1 MKRIVTL
8 ILAAGLILGAT
19 SAAQAVDFKVSG
31 LWQHRV
37 SFADR
42 NFEKH
47 NGDDKLRAAS
57 RLRTQI
63 DVIASE
69 SLKGV
74 MFFEIGHQNWGKSA
88 QGAALGTDGKE
99 VKVRYSYVDWVVPQT
114 DVKVRMGLQKYTLP
128 NFTGIGSPIL
138 DADGAGITISNQF
151 TENVGTNLFWL
162 RAANG
167 TRFLRPGLTGPHE
180 DGSPTAPV
188 ASHSSKPGAP
198 PHTART
204 QDGSGFLAPG
214 PSRVFLLYFS
224 PAPRMI
230 SLTGREAVPTLLL
243 FPCLAWM
250 TIKPSSRKA
259 MALSKLQKGLVGL
272 GIAVVAVIAV
282 GYGGMRYLENAVVDA
297 IRTWAAQTPQDAHV
311 ELGDI
316 SYTLMDNHLVLKNV
330 RMTYVTPA
338 KQTVAATVE
347 TLDIR
352 NPGTTLLSLMRDPKS
367 EIKEAELPVAD
378 EIALHNLSFGPEPNI
393 TVRLRTFKG
402 VAIETAAVKTLMS
415 TAGDDDPKVALAII
429 YGLSYKEDSASGVKI
444 TSKALPF
451 SLSTD
456 SAVQKSYAKGHLESS
471 VTNGIVFTLRGQD
484 VLTLGEIRLE
494 NMNLPPR
501 DIMEKIYFIAPTDI
515 NDDEAFGIFQNFFA
529 GPKPLIGVFS
539 LKDLKTSS
547 ALLDISLDKLNITNP
562 STSPYALE
570 VSLEH
575 LKIPVA
581 LVPELQLLSVM
592 GVPEIDASASY
603 AMSLPNKDNQ
613 FNSTASLSV
622 AKLGTADFAV
632 KGEFPY
638 EEFLEIVNKTKSV
651 DDPAT
656 EDAIENFVEKNI
668 KFSHIEAGYAD
679 EGLLPRLGILGQKF
693 MGLTPE
699 QCVDMAKKYVKE
711 SLGAA
716 EGTENTAKLM
726 EYIDKPGAIRLI
738 FNTEKPIPVEAF
750 DTLSDTDPSIKLD
763 VNTGPKTALELMAD
777 LEKK

>member
-1 MKRIVTL
+1 
-8 ILAAGLILGAT
+8 
-19 SAAQAVDFKVSG
+19 
-31 LWQHRV
+31 
-37 SFADR
+37 
-42 NFEKH
+42 
-47 NGDDKLRAAS
+47 
-57 RLRTQI
+57 
-63 DVIASE
+63 
-69 SLKGV
+69 
-74 MFFEIGHQNWGKSA
+74 
-88 QGAALGTDGKE
+88 
-99 VKVRYSYVDWVVPQT
+99 
-114 DVKVRMGLQKYTLP
+114 
-128 NFTGIGSPIL
+128 
-138 DADGAGITISNQF
+138 
-151 TENVGTNLFWL
+151 
-162 RAANG
+162 
-167 TRFLRPGLTGPHE
+167 
-180 DGSPTAPV
+180 
-188 ASHSSKPGAP
+188 
-198 PHTART
+198 
-204 QDGSGFLAPG
+204 
-214 PSRVFLLYFS
+214 
-224 PAPRMI
+224 
-230 SLTGREAVPTLLL
+230 
-243 FPCLAWM
+243 
-250 TIKPSSRKA
+250 

-456 SAVQKSYAKGHLESS
+456 SAVQKSYAKGHLDSS

-547 ALLDISLDKLNITNP
+547 ALLDVSLDKLNITNP

-575 LKIPVA
+575 LKMPVA

-638 EEFLEIVNKTKSV
+638 EEFLEIVKKTKSV

-679 EGLLPRLGILGQKF
+679 EGLLPRLGILADHNVDAFFAELDKMVDLVFEQLLERLEIQSCKKCKNYPFLMGQGIWIDSERLGPDDEVREVLKHGTLTVGF
-693 MGLTPE
+693 IGLAE
-699 QCVDMAKKYVKE
+699 CLKALIGKHHGESEEAQELGLKIVGFIREKADKK
-711 SLGAA
+711 AA
-716 EGTENTAKLM
+716 ETKLNFSVIATPA
-726 EYIDKPGAIRLI
+726 EGLSGKFVRLDRKRFGSIEGITDKDYYTNSFHIPVYYSISAYNKIRLEAPYHAMTNGGHI
-738 FNTEKPIPVEAF
+738 TYVEVDGDPVNNLEAF
-750 DTLSDTDPSIKLD
+750 EDLIRAMKDMGVGYGSINHPVDRDPLCGYTGIIGDVCPRCGRHDGEGVDIEVLRKIKGYIRD
-763 VNTGPKTALELMAD
+763 VRSEEERLEAEDKMPNMVI
-777 LEKK
+777 

>member
-1 MKRIVTL
+1 
-8 ILAAGLILGAT
+8 
-19 SAAQAVDFKVSG
+19 
-31 LWQHRV
+31 
-37 SFADR
+37 
-42 NFEKH
+42 
-47 NGDDKLRAAS
+47 
-57 RLRTQI
+57 
-63 DVIASE
+63 
-69 SLKGV
+69 
-74 MFFEIGHQNWGKSA
+74 
-88 QGAALGTDGKE
+88 
-99 VKVRYSYVDWVVPQT
+99 
-114 DVKVRMGLQKYTLP
+114 
-128 NFTGIGSPIL
+128 
-138 DADGAGITISNQF
+138 
-151 TENVGTNLFWL
+151 
-162 RAANG
+162 
-167 TRFLRPGLTGPHE
+167 
-180 DGSPTAPV
+180 
-188 ASHSSKPGAP
+188 
-198 PHTART
+198 
-204 QDGSGFLAPG
+204 
-214 PSRVFLLYFS
+214 
-224 PAPRMI
+224 
-230 SLTGREAVPTLLL
+230 
-243 FPCLAWM
+243 
-250 TIKPSSRKA
+250 

-367 EIKEAELPVAD
+367 EIKETELPVAD

-456 SAVQKSYAKGHLESS
+456 SAVQKSYAKGHLDSS

-515 NDDEAFGIFQNFFA
+515 NDDEAFGIFQNLFA
-529 GPKPLIGVFS
+529 GPKPLIGLLS
-539 LKDLKTSS
+539 LKALKTNS

-575 LKIPVA
+575 LKMPVA

-603 AMSLPNKDNQ
+603 AISLPNKDNQ

-632 KGEFPY
+632 KGEVPY
-638 EEFLEIVNKTKSV
+638 KAFFEIINNNSV
-651 DDPAT
+651 TDSD
-656 EDAIENFVEKNI
+656 IENFVEKNI

>member
-1 MKRIVTL
+1 
-8 ILAAGLILGAT
+8 
-19 SAAQAVDFKVSG
+19 
-31 LWQHRV
+31 
-37 SFADR
+37 
-42 NFEKH
+42 
-47 NGDDKLRAAS
+47 
-57 RLRTQI
+57 
-63 DVIASE
+63 
-69 SLKGV
+69 
-74 MFFEIGHQNWGKSA
+74 
-88 QGAALGTDGKE
+88 
-99 VKVRYSYVDWVVPQT
+99 
-114 DVKVRMGLQKYTLP
+114 
-128 NFTGIGSPIL
+128 
-138 DADGAGITISNQF
+138 
-151 TENVGTNLFWL
+151 
-162 RAANG
+162 
-167 TRFLRPGLTGPHE
+167 
-180 DGSPTAPV
+180 
-188 ASHSSKPGAP
+188 
-198 PHTART
+198 
-204 QDGSGFLAPG
+204 
-214 PSRVFLLYFS
+214 
-224 PAPRMI
+224 
-230 SLTGREAVPTLLL
+230 
-243 FPCLAWM
+243 
-250 TIKPSSRKA
+250 

-415 TAGDDDPKVALAII
+415 TASDDDPKVALAII

-456 SAVQKSYAKGHLESS
+456 SAVQKSYAKGHLASS

-515 NDDEAFGIFQNFFA
+515 NDDEAFGIFQNLFA
-529 GPKPLIGVFS
+529 GPKPLIGLLS

-547 ALLDISLDKLNITNP
+547 ILLDISLDKLNITNP

-575 LKIPVA
+575 LKMPVA
-581 LVPELQLLSVM
+581 LVPDSSCSRSW
-592 GVPEIDASASY
+592 ACR
-603 AMSLPNKDNQ
+603 K
-613 FNSTASLSV
+613 
-622 AKLGTADFAV
+622 
-632 KGEFPY
+632 
-638 EEFLEIVNKTKSV
+638 
-651 DDPAT
+651 
-656 EDAIENFVEKNI
+656 
-668 KFSHIEAGYAD
+668 
-679 EGLLPRLGILGQKF
+679 
-693 MGLTPE
+693 
-699 QCVDMAKKYVKE
+699 
-711 SLGAA
+711 
-716 EGTENTAKLM
+716 
-726 EYIDKPGAIRLI
+726 
-738 FNTEKPIPVEAF
+738 
-750 DTLSDTDPSIKLD
+750 
-763 VNTGPKTALELMAD
+763 
-777 LEKK
+777 

>member
-1 MKRIVTL
+1 
-8 ILAAGLILGAT
+8 
-19 SAAQAVDFKVSG
+19 
-31 LWQHRV
+31 
-37 SFADR
+37 
-42 NFEKH
+42 
-47 NGDDKLRAAS
+47 
-57 RLRTQI
+57 
-63 DVIASE
+63 
-69 SLKGV
+69 
-74 MFFEIGHQNWGKSA
+74 
-88 QGAALGTDGKE
+88 
-99 VKVRYSYVDWVVPQT
+99 
-114 DVKVRMGLQKYTLP
+114 
-128 NFTGIGSPIL
+128 
-138 DADGAGITISNQF
+138 
-151 TENVGTNLFWL
+151 
-162 RAANG
+162 
-167 TRFLRPGLTGPHE
+167 
-180 DGSPTAPV
+180 
-188 ASHSSKPGAP
+188 
-198 PHTART
+198 
-204 QDGSGFLAPG
+204 
-214 PSRVFLLYFS
+214 
-224 PAPRMI
+224 
-230 SLTGREAVPTLLL
+230 
-243 FPCLAWM
+243 
-250 TIKPSSRKA
+250 

-515 NDDEAFGIFQNFFA
+515 NDDEAFGIFQNLFA
-529 GPKPLIGVFS
+529 GPKPLIGLLS

-547 ALLDISLDKLNITNP
+547 ILLDISLDKLNITNP

-575 LKIPVA
+575 LKMPVA

-603 AMSLPNKDNQ
+603 AISLPNKDNQ

-632 KGEFPY
+632 KGEVPY
-638 EEFLEIVNKTKSV
+638 KAFFEIINNNSV
-651 DDPAT
+651 TDSD
-656 EDAIENFVEKNI
+656 IENFVEKNI

>member
-1 MKRIVTL
+1 
-8 ILAAGLILGAT
+8 
-19 SAAQAVDFKVSG
+19 
-31 LWQHRV
+31 
-37 SFADR
+37 
-42 NFEKH
+42 
-47 NGDDKLRAAS
+47 
-57 RLRTQI
+57 
-63 DVIASE
+63 
-69 SLKGV
+69 
-74 MFFEIGHQNWGKSA
+74 
-88 QGAALGTDGKE
+88 
-99 VKVRYSYVDWVVPQT
+99 
-114 DVKVRMGLQKYTLP
+114 
-128 NFTGIGSPIL
+128 
-138 DADGAGITISNQF
+138 
-151 TENVGTNLFWL
+151 
-162 RAANG
+162 
-167 TRFLRPGLTGPHE
+167 
-180 DGSPTAPV
+180 
-188 ASHSSKPGAP
+188 
-198 PHTART
+198 
-204 QDGSGFLAPG
+204 
-214 PSRVFLLYFS
+214 
-224 PAPRMI
+224 
-230 SLTGREAVPTLLL
+230 
-243 FPCLAWM
+243 
-250 TIKPSSRKA
+250 

-501 DIMEKIYFIAPTDI
+501 DIMVKIYFIAPTDI
-515 NDDEAFGIFQNFFA
+515 NDDEAFGIFQNLFA
-529 GPKPLIGVFS
+529 GPKPLIGLLS

-547 ALLDISLDKLNITNP
+547 ILLDISLDKLNITNP

-575 LKIPVA
+575 LKMPVA

-603 AMSLPNKDNQ
+603 AISLPNKDNQ

-632 KGEFPY
+632 KGEVPY
-638 EEFLEIVNKTKSV
+638 KAFFEIINNNSV
-651 DDPAT
+651 TDSD
-656 EDAIENFVEKNI
+656 IENFVEKNI

>member
-1 MKRIVTL
+1 
-8 ILAAGLILGAT
+8 
-19 SAAQAVDFKVSG
+19 
-31 LWQHRV
+31 
-37 SFADR
+37 
-42 NFEKH
+42 
-47 NGDDKLRAAS
+47 
-57 RLRTQI
+57 
-63 DVIASE
+63 
-69 SLKGV
+69 
-74 MFFEIGHQNWGKSA
+74 
-88 QGAALGTDGKE
+88 
-99 VKVRYSYVDWVVPQT
+99 
-114 DVKVRMGLQKYTLP
+114 
-128 NFTGIGSPIL
+128 
-138 DADGAGITISNQF
+138 
-151 TENVGTNLFWL
+151 
-162 RAANG
+162 
-167 TRFLRPGLTGPHE
+167 
-180 DGSPTAPV
+180 
-188 ASHSSKPGAP
+188 
-198 PHTART
+198 
-204 QDGSGFLAPG
+204 
-214 PSRVFLLYFS
+214 
-224 PAPRMI
+224 
-230 SLTGREAVPTLLL
+230 
-243 FPCLAWM
+243 
-250 TIKPSSRKA
+250 

-456 SAVQKSYAKGHLESS
+456 SAVQKSYAKGHLDSS

-515 NDDEAFGIFQNFFA
+515 NDDEAFGIFQNLFA
-529 GPKPLIGVFS
+529 GPKPLIGLLS
-539 LKDLKTSS
+539 LKDLKTNS

-575 LKIPVA
+575 LKMPVA

-632 KGEFPY
+632 KGEGPY
-638 EEFLEIVNKTKSV
+638 KAFFEIINNNSV
-651 DDPAT
+651 TDSD
-656 EDAIENFVEKNI
+656 IENFVEKNI

>member
-1 MKRIVTL
+1 
-8 ILAAGLILGAT
+8 
-19 SAAQAVDFKVSG
+19 
-31 LWQHRV
+31 
-37 SFADR
+37 
-42 NFEKH
+42 
-47 NGDDKLRAAS
+47 
-57 RLRTQI
+57 
-63 DVIASE
+63 
-69 SLKGV
+69 
-74 MFFEIGHQNWGKSA
+74 
-88 QGAALGTDGKE
+88 
-99 VKVRYSYVDWVVPQT
+99 
-114 DVKVRMGLQKYTLP
+114 
-128 NFTGIGSPIL
+128 
-138 DADGAGITISNQF
+138 
-151 TENVGTNLFWL
+151 
-162 RAANG
+162 
-167 TRFLRPGLTGPHE
+167 
-180 DGSPTAPV
+180 
-188 ASHSSKPGAP
+188 
-198 PHTART
+198 
-204 QDGSGFLAPG
+204 
-214 PSRVFLLYFS
+214 
-224 PAPRMI
+224 
-230 SLTGREAVPTLLL
+230 
-243 FPCLAWM
+243 
-250 TIKPSSRKA
+250 

-282 GYGGMRYLENAVVDA
+282 GYGGVRYLENALVDA

-515 NDDEAFGIFQNFFA
+515 NDDEAFGIFQNLFA
-529 GPKPLIGVFS
+529 GPKPLIGLLS

-547 ALLDISLDKLNITNP
+547 ILLDISLDKLNITNP

-575 LKIPVA
+575 LKMPVA

-603 AMSLPNKDNQ
+603 AISLPNKDNQ

-632 KGEFPY
+632 KGEVPY
-638 EEFLEIVNKTKSV
+638 KAFFEIINNNSV
-651 DDPAT
+651 TDSD
-656 EDAIENFVEKNI
+656 IENFVEKNI

>member
-1 MKRIVTL
+1 
-8 ILAAGLILGAT
+8 
-19 SAAQAVDFKVSG
+19 
-31 LWQHRV
+31 
-37 SFADR
+37 
-42 NFEKH
+42 
-47 NGDDKLRAAS
+47 
-57 RLRTQI
+57 
-63 DVIASE
+63 
-69 SLKGV
+69 
-74 MFFEIGHQNWGKSA
+74 
-88 QGAALGTDGKE
+88 
-99 VKVRYSYVDWVVPQT
+99 
-114 DVKVRMGLQKYTLP
+114 
-128 NFTGIGSPIL
+128 
-138 DADGAGITISNQF
+138 
-151 TENVGTNLFWL
+151 
-162 RAANG
+162 
-167 TRFLRPGLTGPHE
+167 
-180 DGSPTAPV
+180 
-188 ASHSSKPGAP
+188 
-198 PHTART
+198 
-204 QDGSGFLAPG
+204 
-214 PSRVFLLYFS
+214 
-224 PAPRMI
+224 
-230 SLTGREAVPTLLL
+230 
-243 FPCLAWM
+243 
-250 TIKPSSRKA
+250 

-456 SAVQKSYAKGHLESS
+456 SAVQKSYAKGHLDSS

-515 NDDEAFGIFQNFFA
+515 NDDEAFGIFQNLFA
-529 GPKPLIGVFS
+529 GPKPLIGLLS
-539 LKDLKTSS
+539 LKDLKTNS

-575 LKIPVA
+575 LKMPVA

-603 AMSLPNKDNQ
+603 AISLPNKDNQ

-632 KGEFPY
+632 KGEVPY
-638 EEFLEIVNKTKSV
+638 KAFFEIINNNSV
-651 DDPAT
+651 TDSD
-656 EDAIENFVEKNI
+656 IENFVEKNI

-763 VNTGPKTALELMAD
+763 VNTGPKTAQELMAD

>member
-1 MKRIVTL
+1 
-8 ILAAGLILGAT
+8 
-19 SAAQAVDFKVSG
+19 
-31 LWQHRV
+31 
-37 SFADR
+37 
-42 NFEKH
+42 
-47 NGDDKLRAAS
+47 
-57 RLRTQI
+57 
-63 DVIASE
+63 
-69 SLKGV
+69 
-74 MFFEIGHQNWGKSA
+74 
-88 QGAALGTDGKE
+88 
-99 VKVRYSYVDWVVPQT
+99 
-114 DVKVRMGLQKYTLP
+114 
-128 NFTGIGSPIL
+128 
-138 DADGAGITISNQF
+138 
-151 TENVGTNLFWL
+151 
-162 RAANG
+162 
-167 TRFLRPGLTGPHE
+167 
-180 DGSPTAPV
+180 
-188 ASHSSKPGAP
+188 
-198 PHTART
+198 
-204 QDGSGFLAPG
+204 
-214 PSRVFLLYFS
+214 
-224 PAPRMI
+224 
-230 SLTGREAVPTLLL
+230 
-243 FPCLAWM
+243 
-250 TIKPSSRKA
+250 
-259 MALSKLQKGLVGL
+259 
-272 GIAVVAVIAV
+272 
-282 GYGGMRYLENAVVDA
+282 
-297 IRTWAAQTPQDAHV
+297 
-311 ELGDI
+311 
-316 SYTLMDNHLVLKNV
+316 MDNHLVLKNV

-415 TAGDDDPKVALAII
+415 TASDDDPKVALAII

-456 SAVQKSYAKGHLESS
+456 SAVQKSYAKGHLDSS

-484 VLTLGEIRLE
+484 VLTLSEIRLE

-515 NDDEAFGIFQNFFA
+515 NDDEAFGIFQNLFA
-529 GPKPLIGVFS
+529 GPKPLIGLLS
-539 LKDLKTSS
+539 LKDLKTNS

-575 LKIPVA
+575 LKMPVA

-603 AMSLPNKDNQ
+603 AISLPNKDNQ

-632 KGEFPY
+632 KGEVPY
-638 EEFLEIVNKTKSV
+638 KDFFEIINNNSV
-651 DDPAT
+651 TDSD
-656 EDAIENFVEKNI
+656 IENFVEKNI

>member
-1 MKRIVTL
+1 
-8 ILAAGLILGAT
+8 
-19 SAAQAVDFKVSG
+19 
-31 LWQHRV
+31 
-37 SFADR
+37 
-42 NFEKH
+42 
-47 NGDDKLRAAS
+47 
-57 RLRTQI
+57 
-63 DVIASE
+63 
-69 SLKGV
+69 
-74 MFFEIGHQNWGKSA
+74 
-88 QGAALGTDGKE
+88 
-99 VKVRYSYVDWVVPQT
+99 
-114 DVKVRMGLQKYTLP
+114 
-128 NFTGIGSPIL
+128 
-138 DADGAGITISNQF
+138 
-151 TENVGTNLFWL
+151 
-162 RAANG
+162 
-167 TRFLRPGLTGPHE
+167 
-180 DGSPTAPV
+180 
-188 ASHSSKPGAP
+188 
-198 PHTART
+198 
-204 QDGSGFLAPG
+204 
-214 PSRVFLLYFS
+214 
-224 PAPRMI
+224 
-230 SLTGREAVPTLLL
+230 
-243 FPCLAWM
+243 
-250 TIKPSSRKA
+250 
-259 MALSKLQKGLVGL
+259 
-272 GIAVVAVIAV
+272 
-282 GYGGMRYLENAVVDA
+282 
-297 IRTWAAQTPQDAHV
+297 
-311 ELGDI
+311 
-316 SYTLMDNHLVLKNV
+316 
-330 RMTYVTPA
+330 
-338 KQTVAATVE
+338 
-347 TLDIR
+347 
-352 NPGTTLLSLMRDPKS
+352 MRDPKS

-456 SAVQKSYAKGHLESS
+456 SAVQKSYAKGHLDSS

-515 NDDEAFGIFQNFFA
+515 NDDEAFGIFQNLFA
-529 GPKPLIGVFS
+529 GPKPLIGLLS

-547 ALLDISLDKLNITNP
+547 ILLDISLDKLNITNP

-575 LKIPVA
+575 LKMPVA

-603 AMSLPNKDNQ
+603 AISLPNKDNQ

-632 KGEFPY
+632 KGEVPY
-638 EEFLEIVNKTKSV
+638 KAFFEIINNNSV
-651 DDPAT
+651 TDSD
-656 EDAIENFVEKNI
+656 IENFVEKNI

>member
-1 MKRIVTL
+1 
-8 ILAAGLILGAT
+8 
-19 SAAQAVDFKVSG
+19 
-31 LWQHRV
+31 
-37 SFADR
+37 
-42 NFEKH
+42 
-47 NGDDKLRAAS
+47 
-57 RLRTQI
+57 
-63 DVIASE
+63 
-69 SLKGV
+69 
-74 MFFEIGHQNWGKSA
+74 
-88 QGAALGTDGKE
+88 
-99 VKVRYSYVDWVVPQT
+99 
-114 DVKVRMGLQKYTLP
+114 
-128 NFTGIGSPIL
+128 
-138 DADGAGITISNQF
+138 
-151 TENVGTNLFWL
+151 
-162 RAANG
+162 
-167 TRFLRPGLTGPHE
+167 
-180 DGSPTAPV
+180 
-188 ASHSSKPGAP
+188 
-198 PHTART
+198 
-204 QDGSGFLAPG
+204 
-214 PSRVFLLYFS
+214 
-224 PAPRMI
+224 
-230 SLTGREAVPTLLL
+230 
-243 FPCLAWM
+243 
-250 TIKPSSRKA
+250 

-282 GYGGMRYLENAVVDA
+282 GYGGVRYLENAVVDA

-515 NDDEAFGIFQNFFA
+515 NDDEAFGIFQNLFA
-529 GPKPLIGVFS
+529 GPKPLIGLLS

-547 ALLDISLDKLNITNP
+547 ILLDISLDKLNITNP

-575 LKIPVA
+575 LKMPVA

-603 AMSLPNKDNQ
+603 AISLPNKDNQ

-632 KGEFPY
+632 KGEVPY
-638 EEFLEIVNKTKSV
+638 KAFFEIINNNSV
-651 DDPAT
+651 TDSD
-656 EDAIENFVEKNI
+656 IENFVEKNI

>member
-1 MKRIVTL
+1 
-8 ILAAGLILGAT
+8 
-19 SAAQAVDFKVSG
+19 
-31 LWQHRV
+31 
-37 SFADR
+37 
-42 NFEKH
+42 
-47 NGDDKLRAAS
+47 
-57 RLRTQI
+57 
-63 DVIASE
+63 
-69 SLKGV
+69 
-74 MFFEIGHQNWGKSA
+74 
-88 QGAALGTDGKE
+88 
-99 VKVRYSYVDWVVPQT
+99 
-114 DVKVRMGLQKYTLP
+114 
-128 NFTGIGSPIL
+128 
-138 DADGAGITISNQF
+138 
-151 TENVGTNLFWL
+151 
-162 RAANG
+162 
-167 TRFLRPGLTGPHE
+167 
-180 DGSPTAPV
+180 
-188 ASHSSKPGAP
+188 
-198 PHTART
+198 
-204 QDGSGFLAPG
+204 
-214 PSRVFLLYFS
+214 
-224 PAPRMI
+224 
-230 SLTGREAVPTLLL
+230 
-243 FPCLAWM
+243 
-250 TIKPSSRKA
+250 

-415 TAGDDDPKVALAII
+415 TAGDDDPKVALASI

-456 SAVQKSYAKGHLESS
+456 SAVQKSYAKGHLDSS

-515 NDDEAFGIFQNFFA
+515 NDDEAFGIFQNLFA
-529 GPKPLIGVFS
+529 GPKPLIGLLS
-539 LKDLKTSS
+539 LKDLKTNS

-575 LKIPVA
+575 LKMPVA

-632 KGEFPY
+632 KGEVPY
-638 EEFLEIVNKTKSV
+638 KAFFEIINNNSV
-651 DDPAT
+651 TDSD
-656 EDAIENFVEKNI
+656 IENFVEKNI

>member
-1 MKRIVTL
+1 
-8 ILAAGLILGAT
+8 
-19 SAAQAVDFKVSG
+19 
-31 LWQHRV
+31 
-37 SFADR
+37 
-42 NFEKH
+42 
-47 NGDDKLRAAS
+47 
-57 RLRTQI
+57 
-63 DVIASE
+63 
-69 SLKGV
+69 
-74 MFFEIGHQNWGKSA
+74 
-88 QGAALGTDGKE
+88 
-99 VKVRYSYVDWVVPQT
+99 
-114 DVKVRMGLQKYTLP
+114 
-128 NFTGIGSPIL
+128 
-138 DADGAGITISNQF
+138 
-151 TENVGTNLFWL
+151 
-162 RAANG
+162 
-167 TRFLRPGLTGPHE
+167 
-180 DGSPTAPV
+180 
-188 ASHSSKPGAP
+188 
-198 PHTART
+198 
-204 QDGSGFLAPG
+204 
-214 PSRVFLLYFS
+214 
-224 PAPRMI
+224 
-230 SLTGREAVPTLLL
+230 
-243 FPCLAWM
+243 
-250 TIKPSSRKA
+250 

-352 NPGTTLLSLMRDPKS
+352 NPETTLLSLMRDPKS

-456 SAVQKSYAKGHLESS
+456 SAVQKSYAKGHLDSS

-515 NDDEAFGIFQNFFA
+515 NDDEAFGIFQNLFA
-529 GPKPLIGVFS
+529 GPKPLIGLLS

-547 ALLDISLDKLNITNP
+547 ILLDISLDKLNITNP

-575 LKIPVA
+575 LKMPVA

-603 AMSLPNKDNQ
+603 AISLPNKDNQ

-632 KGEFPY
+632 KGEVPY
-638 EEFLEIVNKTKSV
+638 KAFFEIINNNSV
-651 DDPAT
+651 TDSD
-656 EDAIENFVEKNI
+656 IENFVEKNI

>member
-1 MKRIVTL
+1 
-8 ILAAGLILGAT
+8 
-19 SAAQAVDFKVSG
+19 
-31 LWQHRV
+31 
-37 SFADR
+37 
-42 NFEKH
+42 
-47 NGDDKLRAAS
+47 
-57 RLRTQI
+57 
-63 DVIASE
+63 
-69 SLKGV
+69 
-74 MFFEIGHQNWGKSA
+74 
-88 QGAALGTDGKE
+88 
-99 VKVRYSYVDWVVPQT
+99 
-114 DVKVRMGLQKYTLP
+114 
-128 NFTGIGSPIL
+128 
-138 DADGAGITISNQF
+138 
-151 TENVGTNLFWL
+151 
-162 RAANG
+162 
-167 TRFLRPGLTGPHE
+167 
-180 DGSPTAPV
+180 
-188 ASHSSKPGAP
+188 
-198 PHTART
+198 
-204 QDGSGFLAPG
+204 
-214 PSRVFLLYFS
+214 
-224 PAPRMI
+224 
-230 SLTGREAVPTLLL
+230 
-243 FPCLAWM
+243 
-250 TIKPSSRKA
+250 

-456 SAVQKSYAKGHLESS
+456 SAVQKSYAKGHLDSS

-515 NDDEAFGIFQNFFA
+515 NDDEAFGIFQ
-529 GPKPLIGVFS
+529 KPLIGLLS
-539 LKDLKTSS
+539 LKDLKTNS

-575 LKIPVA
+575 LKMPVA

-603 AMSLPNKDNQ
+603 AISLPNKDNQ

-632 KGEFPY
+632 KGEVPY
-638 EEFLEIVNKTKSV
+638 KAFFEIINNNSV
-651 DDPAT
+651 TDSD
-656 EDAIENFVEKNI
+656 IENFVEKNI

>member
-1 MKRIVTL
+1 
-8 ILAAGLILGAT
+8 
-19 SAAQAVDFKVSG
+19 
-31 LWQHRV
+31 
-37 SFADR
+37 
-42 NFEKH
+42 
-47 NGDDKLRAAS
+47 
-57 RLRTQI
+57 
-63 DVIASE
+63 
-69 SLKGV
+69 
-74 MFFEIGHQNWGKSA
+74 
-88 QGAALGTDGKE
+88 
-99 VKVRYSYVDWVVPQT
+99 
-114 DVKVRMGLQKYTLP
+114 
-128 NFTGIGSPIL
+128 
-138 DADGAGITISNQF
+138 
-151 TENVGTNLFWL
+151 
-162 RAANG
+162 
-167 TRFLRPGLTGPHE
+167 
-180 DGSPTAPV
+180 
-188 ASHSSKPGAP
+188 
-198 PHTART
+198 
-204 QDGSGFLAPG
+204 
-214 PSRVFLLYFS
+214 
-224 PAPRMI
+224 
-230 SLTGREAVPTLLL
+230 
-243 FPCLAWM
+243 
-250 TIKPSSRKA
+250 

-367 EIKEAELPVAD
+367 EIKETELPVAD

-456 SAVQKSYAKGHLESS
+456 SAVQKSYAKGHLDSS

-547 ALLDISLDKLNITNP
+547 ALLDVSLDKLNITNP

-575 LKIPVA
+575 LKMPVA

-603 AMSLPNKDNQ
+603 AISLPNKDNQ

-632 KGEFPY
+632 KGEVPY
-638 EEFLEIVNKTKSV
+638 KAFFEIINNNSV
-651 DDPAT
+651 TDSD
-656 EDAIENFVEKNI
+656 IENFVEKNI

-750 DTLSDTDPSIKLD
+750 DKSSKSYIRLFKRCDCLSSTS
-763 VNTGPKTALELMAD
+763 T
-777 LEKK
+777 

>member
-1 MKRIVTL
+1 
-8 ILAAGLILGAT
+8 
-19 SAAQAVDFKVSG
+19 
-31 LWQHRV
+31 
-37 SFADR
+37 
-42 NFEKH
+42 
-47 NGDDKLRAAS
+47 
-57 RLRTQI
+57 
-63 DVIASE
+63 
-69 SLKGV
+69 
-74 MFFEIGHQNWGKSA
+74 
-88 QGAALGTDGKE
+88 
-99 VKVRYSYVDWVVPQT
+99 
-114 DVKVRMGLQKYTLP
+114 
-128 NFTGIGSPIL
+128 
-138 DADGAGITISNQF
+138 
-151 TENVGTNLFWL
+151 
-162 RAANG
+162 
-167 TRFLRPGLTGPHE
+167 
-180 DGSPTAPV
+180 
-188 ASHSSKPGAP
+188 
-198 PHTART
+198 
-204 QDGSGFLAPG
+204 
-214 PSRVFLLYFS
+214 
-224 PAPRMI
+224 
-230 SLTGREAVPTLLL
+230 
-243 FPCLAWM
+243 
-250 TIKPSSRKA
+250 

-367 EIKEAELPVAD
+367 EIKETELPVAD

-456 SAVQKSYAKGHLESS
+456 SAVQKSYAKGHLDSS

-515 NDDEAFGIFQNFFA
+515 NDDEAFGIFQNLFA
-529 GPKPLIGVFS
+529 GPKPLIGLLS
-539 LKDLKTSS
+539 LKALKTSS
-547 ALLDISLDKLNITNP
+547 ALLDVSLDKLNITNP

-575 LKIPVA
+575 LKMPVA

-632 KGEFPY
+632 KGEVPY
-638 EEFLEIVNKTKSV
+638 KAFFEIINNNSV
-651 DDPAT
+651 TDSD
-656 EDAIENFVEKNI
+656 IENFVEKNI

-763 VNTGPKTALELMAD
+763 VSAGPKTALELMAD

>member
-1 MKRIVTL
+1 M
-8 ILAAGLILGAT
+8 
-19 SAAQAVDFKVSG
+19 
-31 LWQHRV
+31 
-37 SFADR
+37 
-42 NFEKH
+42 
-47 NGDDKLRAAS
+47 
-57 RLRTQI
+57 
-63 DVIASE
+63 
-69 SLKGV
+69 
-74 MFFEIGHQNWGKSA
+74 
-88 QGAALGTDGKE
+88 
-99 VKVRYSYVDWVVPQT
+99 
-114 DVKVRMGLQKYTLP
+114 
-128 NFTGIGSPIL
+128 
-138 DADGAGITISNQF
+138 
-151 TENVGTNLFWL
+151 
-162 RAANG
+162 
-167 TRFLRPGLTGPHE
+167 
-180 DGSPTAPV
+180 
-188 ASHSSKPGAP
+188 
-198 PHTART
+198 
-204 QDGSGFLAPG
+204 
-214 PSRVFLLYFS
+214 
-224 PAPRMI
+224 
-230 SLTGREAVPTLLL
+230 
-243 FPCLAWM
+243 
-250 TIKPSSRKA
+250 
-259 MALSKLQKGLVGL
+259 
-272 GIAVVAVIAV
+272 
-282 GYGGMRYLENAVVDA
+282 
-297 IRTWAAQTPQDAHV
+297 
-311 ELGDI
+311 
-316 SYTLMDNHLVLKNV
+316 
-330 RMTYVTPA
+330 
-338 KQTVAATVE
+338 
-347 TLDIR
+347 
-352 NPGTTLLSLMRDPKS
+352 
-367 EIKEAELPVAD
+367 
-378 EIALHNLSFGPEPNI
+378 
-393 TVRLRTFKG
+393 
-402 VAIETAAVKTLMS
+402 
-415 TAGDDDPKVALAII
+415 
-429 YGLSYKEDSASGVKI
+429 
-444 TSKALPF
+444 
-451 SLSTD
+451 
-456 SAVQKSYAKGHLESS
+456 
-471 VTNGIVFTLRGQD
+471 TNGIVLTLRGQD

-515 NDDEAFGIFQNFFA
+515 SDDEAFGIFQNFFA

-547 ALLDISLDKLNITNP
+547 VLLDVSLDKLNITNP

-575 LKIPVA
+575 LKMPVA

-638 EEFLEIVNKTKSV
+638 EGFLEIVNKAKSV

-656 EDAIENFVEKNI
+656 EAAIENFVEKNI

>member
-1 MKRIVTL
+1 
-8 ILAAGLILGAT
+8 
-19 SAAQAVDFKVSG
+19 
-31 LWQHRV
+31 
-37 SFADR
+37 
-42 NFEKH
+42 
-47 NGDDKLRAAS
+47 
-57 RLRTQI
+57 
-63 DVIASE
+63 
-69 SLKGV
+69 
-74 MFFEIGHQNWGKSA
+74 
-88 QGAALGTDGKE
+88 
-99 VKVRYSYVDWVVPQT
+99 
-114 DVKVRMGLQKYTLP
+114 
-128 NFTGIGSPIL
+128 
-138 DADGAGITISNQF
+138 
-151 TENVGTNLFWL
+151 
-162 RAANG
+162 
-167 TRFLRPGLTGPHE
+167 
-180 DGSPTAPV
+180 
-188 ASHSSKPGAP
+188 
-198 PHTART
+198 
-204 QDGSGFLAPG
+204 
-214 PSRVFLLYFS
+214 
-224 PAPRMI
+224 
-230 SLTGREAVPTLLL
+230 
-243 FPCLAWM
+243 
-250 TIKPSSRKA
+250 
-259 MALSKLQKGLVGL
+259 
-272 GIAVVAVIAV
+272 
-282 GYGGMRYLENAVVDA
+282 
-297 IRTWAAQTPQDAHV
+297 
-311 ELGDI
+311 
-316 SYTLMDNHLVLKNV
+316 
-330 RMTYVTPA
+330 
-338 KQTVAATVE
+338 
-347 TLDIR
+347 
-352 NPGTTLLSLMRDPKS
+352 
-367 EIKEAELPVAD
+367 
-378 EIALHNLSFGPEPNI
+378 
-393 TVRLRTFKG
+393 
-402 VAIETAAVKTLMS
+402 MS

-456 SAVQKSYAKGHLESS
+456 SAVQKSYAKGHLDSS

-547 ALLDISLDKLNITNP
+547 VLLDVSLDKLNITNP

-575 LKIPVA
+575 LKMPVA

-603 AMSLPNKDNQ
+603 AISLPNKDNQ

-632 KGEFPY
+632 KGEVPY
-638 EEFLEIVNKTKSV
+638 KAFFEIINNNSV
-651 DDPAT
+651 TDSD
-656 EDAIENFVEKNI
+656 IENFVEKNI
-668 KFSHIEAGYAD
+668 KFSQIEAGYAD

>member
-1 MKRIVTL
+1 
-8 ILAAGLILGAT
+8 
-19 SAAQAVDFKVSG
+19 
-31 LWQHRV
+31 
-37 SFADR
+37 
-42 NFEKH
+42 
-47 NGDDKLRAAS
+47 
-57 RLRTQI
+57 
-63 DVIASE
+63 
-69 SLKGV
+69 
-74 MFFEIGHQNWGKSA
+74 
-88 QGAALGTDGKE
+88 
-99 VKVRYSYVDWVVPQT
+99 
-114 DVKVRMGLQKYTLP
+114 
-128 NFTGIGSPIL
+128 
-138 DADGAGITISNQF
+138 
-151 TENVGTNLFWL
+151 
-162 RAANG
+162 
-167 TRFLRPGLTGPHE
+167 
-180 DGSPTAPV
+180 
-188 ASHSSKPGAP
+188 
-198 PHTART
+198 
-204 QDGSGFLAPG
+204 
-214 PSRVFLLYFS
+214 
-224 PAPRMI
+224 
-230 SLTGREAVPTLLL
+230 
-243 FPCLAWM
+243 
-250 TIKPSSRKA
+250 

-352 NPGTTLLSLMRDPKS
+352 NPGTPQLSLMRDPKS

-456 SAVQKSYAKGHLESS
+456 SAVQKSYAKGHLDSS

-515 NDDEAFGIFQNFFA
+515 NDDEAFGIFQNLFA
-529 GPKPLIGVFS
+529 GPKPLIGLLS
-539 LKDLKTSS
+539 LKDLKTNS

-575 LKIPVA
+575 LKMPVA

-603 AMSLPNKDNQ
+603 AISLPNKDNQ

-632 KGEFPY
+632 KGEVPY
-638 EEFLEIVNKTKSV
+638 KAFFEIINNNSV
-651 DDPAT
+651 TDSD
-656 EDAIENFVEKNI
+656 IENFVEKNI

-763 VNTGPKTALELMAD
+763 VNTGPKTAQELMAD

>member
-1 MKRIVTL
+1 
-8 ILAAGLILGAT
+8 
-19 SAAQAVDFKVSG
+19 
-31 LWQHRV
+31 
-37 SFADR
+37 
-42 NFEKH
+42 
-47 NGDDKLRAAS
+47 
-57 RLRTQI
+57 
-63 DVIASE
+63 
-69 SLKGV
+69 
-74 MFFEIGHQNWGKSA
+74 
-88 QGAALGTDGKE
+88 
-99 VKVRYSYVDWVVPQT
+99 
-114 DVKVRMGLQKYTLP
+114 
-128 NFTGIGSPIL
+128 
-138 DADGAGITISNQF
+138 
-151 TENVGTNLFWL
+151 
-162 RAANG
+162 
-167 TRFLRPGLTGPHE
+167 
-180 DGSPTAPV
+180 
-188 ASHSSKPGAP
+188 
-198 PHTART
+198 
-204 QDGSGFLAPG
+204 
-214 PSRVFLLYFS
+214 
-224 PAPRMI
+224 
-230 SLTGREAVPTLLL
+230 
-243 FPCLAWM
+243 
-250 TIKPSSRKA
+250 

-367 EIKEAELPVAD
+367 EIKETELPVAD

-415 TAGDDDPKVALAII
+415 TAGDDDPKVAMAII

-456 SAVQKSYAKGHLESS
+456 SAVQKSYAKGHLDSS

-547 ALLDISLDKLNITNP
+547 ALLDVSLDKLNITNP

-575 LKIPVA
+575 LKMPVA

-638 EEFLEIVNKTKSV
+638 EEFLEIVKKTKSV

-679 EGLLPRLGILGQKF
+679 EGLLPRLGILADHNVDAFFAELDKMVDLVFEQLLERLEIQSCKKCKNYPFLMGQGIWIDSERLGPDDEVREVLKHGTLTVGF
-693 MGLTPE
+693 IGLAE
-699 QCVDMAKKYVKE
+699 CLKALIGKHHGESEEAQELGLKIVGFIREKADKK
-711 SLGAA
+711 AA
-716 EGTENTAKLM
+716 ETKLNFSVIATPA
-726 EYIDKPGAIRLI
+726 EGLSGKFVRLDRKRFGSIEGITDKDYYTNSFHIPVYYSISAYNKIRLEAPYHAMTNGGHITYVELDGDPSKNLEAFEAAIR
-738 FNTEKPIPVEAF
+738 
-750 DTLSDTDPSIKLD
+750 
-763 VNTGPKTALELMAD
+763 
-777 LEKK
+777 

>member
-1 MKRIVTL
+1 
-8 ILAAGLILGAT
+8 
-19 SAAQAVDFKVSG
+19 
-31 LWQHRV
+31 
-37 SFADR
+37 
-42 NFEKH
+42 
-47 NGDDKLRAAS
+47 
-57 RLRTQI
+57 
-63 DVIASE
+63 
-69 SLKGV
+69 
-74 MFFEIGHQNWGKSA
+74 
-88 QGAALGTDGKE
+88 
-99 VKVRYSYVDWVVPQT
+99 
-114 DVKVRMGLQKYTLP
+114 
-128 NFTGIGSPIL
+128 
-138 DADGAGITISNQF
+138 
-151 TENVGTNLFWL
+151 
-162 RAANG
+162 
-167 TRFLRPGLTGPHE
+167 
-180 DGSPTAPV
+180 
-188 ASHSSKPGAP
+188 
-198 PHTART
+198 
-204 QDGSGFLAPG
+204 
-214 PSRVFLLYFS
+214 
-224 PAPRMI
+224 
-230 SLTGREAVPTLLL
+230 
-243 FPCLAWM
+243 
-250 TIKPSSRKA
+250 

-367 EIKEAELPVAD
+367 EIKETELPVAD

-456 SAVQKSYAKGHLESS
+456 SAVQKSYAKGHLDSS

-515 NDDEAFGIFQNFFA
+515 NDDEAFGIFQNLFA
-529 GPKPLIGVFS
+529 GPKPLIGLLS
-539 LKDLKTSS
+539 LKDLKTNS

-575 LKIPVA
+575 LKMPVA

-603 AMSLPNKDNQ
+603 AISLPNKDNQ

-632 KGEFPY
+632 KGEVPY
-638 EEFLEIVNKTKSV
+638 KAFFEIINNNSV
-651 DDPAT
+651 TDSDI
-656 EDAIENFVEKNI
+656 DNFVEKNI

>member
-1 MKRIVTL
+1 
-8 ILAAGLILGAT
+8 
-19 SAAQAVDFKVSG
+19 
-31 LWQHRV
+31 
-37 SFADR
+37 
-42 NFEKH
+42 
-47 NGDDKLRAAS
+47 
-57 RLRTQI
+57 
-63 DVIASE
+63 
-69 SLKGV
+69 
-74 MFFEIGHQNWGKSA
+74 
-88 QGAALGTDGKE
+88 
-99 VKVRYSYVDWVVPQT
+99 
-114 DVKVRMGLQKYTLP
+114 
-128 NFTGIGSPIL
+128 
-138 DADGAGITISNQF
+138 
-151 TENVGTNLFWL
+151 
-162 RAANG
+162 
-167 TRFLRPGLTGPHE
+167 
-180 DGSPTAPV
+180 
-188 ASHSSKPGAP
+188 
-198 PHTART
+198 
-204 QDGSGFLAPG
+204 
-214 PSRVFLLYFS
+214 
-224 PAPRMI
+224 
-230 SLTGREAVPTLLL
+230 
-243 FPCLAWM
+243 
-250 TIKPSSRKA
+250 

-352 NPGTTLLSLMRDPKS
+352 NPGTTLLSLMRDLKS

-515 NDDEAFGIFQNFFA
+515 NDDEAFGIFQNLFA
-529 GPKPLIGVFS
+529 GPKPLIGLLS
-539 LKDLKTSS
+539 LKDLKTNS

-575 LKIPVA
+575 LKMPVA

-603 AMSLPNKDNQ
+603 AISLPNKDNQ

-632 KGEFPY
+632 KGEVPY
-638 EEFLEIVNKTKSV
+638 KAFFEIINNNSV
-651 DDPAT
+651 TDSD
-656 EDAIENFVEKNI
+656 IENFVEKNI

>member
-1 MKRIVTL
+1 
-8 ILAAGLILGAT
+8 
-19 SAAQAVDFKVSG
+19 
-31 LWQHRV
+31 
-37 SFADR
+37 
-42 NFEKH
+42 
-47 NGDDKLRAAS
+47 
-57 RLRTQI
+57 
-63 DVIASE
+63 
-69 SLKGV
+69 
-74 MFFEIGHQNWGKSA
+74 
-88 QGAALGTDGKE
+88 
-99 VKVRYSYVDWVVPQT
+99 
-114 DVKVRMGLQKYTLP
+114 
-128 NFTGIGSPIL
+128 
-138 DADGAGITISNQF
+138 
-151 TENVGTNLFWL
+151 
-162 RAANG
+162 
-167 TRFLRPGLTGPHE
+167 
-180 DGSPTAPV
+180 
-188 ASHSSKPGAP
+188 
-198 PHTART
+198 
-204 QDGSGFLAPG
+204 
-214 PSRVFLLYFS
+214 
-224 PAPRMI
+224 MI
-230 SLTGREAVPTLLL
+230 SLTGREAVSTLLL

-367 EIKEAELPVAD
+367 EIKETELPVAD

-456 SAVQKSYAKGHLESS
+456 SAVQKSYAKGHLDSS

-515 NDDEAFGIFQNFFA
+515 NDDEAFGIFQNLFA
-529 GPKPLIGVFS
+529 GPKPLIGLLS
-539 LKDLKTSS
+539 LKDLKTNS

-575 LKIPVA
+575 LKMPVA

-603 AMSLPNKDNQ
+603 AISLPNKDNQ

-632 KGEFPY
+632 KGEVPY
-638 EEFLEIVNKTKSV
+638 KAFFEIINNNSV
-651 DDPAT
+651 TDSD
-656 EDAIENFVEKNI
+656 IENFVEKNI

>member
-1 MKRIVTL
+1 
-8 ILAAGLILGAT
+8 
-19 SAAQAVDFKVSG
+19 
-31 LWQHRV
+31 
-37 SFADR
+37 
-42 NFEKH
+42 
-47 NGDDKLRAAS
+47 
-57 RLRTQI
+57 
-63 DVIASE
+63 
-69 SLKGV
+69 
-74 MFFEIGHQNWGKSA
+74 
-88 QGAALGTDGKE
+88 
-99 VKVRYSYVDWVVPQT
+99 
-114 DVKVRMGLQKYTLP
+114 
-128 NFTGIGSPIL
+128 
-138 DADGAGITISNQF
+138 
-151 TENVGTNLFWL
+151 
-162 RAANG
+162 
-167 TRFLRPGLTGPHE
+167 
-180 DGSPTAPV
+180 
-188 ASHSSKPGAP
+188 
-198 PHTART
+198 
-204 QDGSGFLAPG
+204 
-214 PSRVFLLYFS
+214 
-224 PAPRMI
+224 
-230 SLTGREAVPTLLL
+230 
-243 FPCLAWM
+243 
-250 TIKPSSRKA
+250 

-402 VAIETAAVKTLMS
+402 VAIETVAVKTLMS

-456 SAVQKSYAKGHLESS
+456 SAVQKSYAKGHLDSS

-515 NDDEAFGIFQNFFA
+515 NDDEAFGIFQNLFA
-529 GPKPLIGVFS
+529 GPKPLIGLLS
-539 LKDLKTSS
+539 LKDLKTNS

-575 LKIPVA
+575 LKMPVA

-603 AMSLPNKDNQ
+603 AISLPNKDNQ

-632 KGEFPY
+632 KGEVPY
-638 EEFLEIVNKTKSV
+638 KAFFEIINNNSV
-651 DDPAT
+651 TDSD
-656 EDAIENFVEKNI
+656 IENFVEKNI

>member
-1 MKRIVTL
+1 
-8 ILAAGLILGAT
+8 
-19 SAAQAVDFKVSG
+19 
-31 LWQHRV
+31 
-37 SFADR
+37 
-42 NFEKH
+42 
-47 NGDDKLRAAS
+47 
-57 RLRTQI
+57 
-63 DVIASE
+63 
-69 SLKGV
+69 
-74 MFFEIGHQNWGKSA
+74 
-88 QGAALGTDGKE
+88 
-99 VKVRYSYVDWVVPQT
+99 
-114 DVKVRMGLQKYTLP
+114 
-128 NFTGIGSPIL
+128 
-138 DADGAGITISNQF
+138 
-151 TENVGTNLFWL
+151 
-162 RAANG
+162 
-167 TRFLRPGLTGPHE
+167 
-180 DGSPTAPV
+180 
-188 ASHSSKPGAP
+188 
-198 PHTART
+198 
-204 QDGSGFLAPG
+204 
-214 PSRVFLLYFS
+214 
-224 PAPRMI
+224 
-230 SLTGREAVPTLLL
+230 
-243 FPCLAWM
+243 
-250 TIKPSSRKA
+250 

-311 ELGDI
+311 GLGDI

-515 NDDEAFGIFQNFFA
+515 NDDEAFGIFQNLFA
-529 GPKPLIGVFS
+529 GPKPLIGLLS
-539 LKDLKTSS
+539 LKDLKTNS

-575 LKIPVA
+575 LKMPVA

-632 KGEFPY
+632 KGEVPY
-638 EEFLEIVNKTKSV
+638 KAFFEIINNNSV
-651 DDPAT
+651 TDSD
-656 EDAIENFVEKNI
+656 IENFVEKNI

>member
-1 MKRIVTL
+1 
-8 ILAAGLILGAT
+8 
-19 SAAQAVDFKVSG
+19 
-31 LWQHRV
+31 
-37 SFADR
+37 
-42 NFEKH
+42 
-47 NGDDKLRAAS
+47 
-57 RLRTQI
+57 
-63 DVIASE
+63 
-69 SLKGV
+69 
-74 MFFEIGHQNWGKSA
+74 
-88 QGAALGTDGKE
+88 
-99 VKVRYSYVDWVVPQT
+99 
-114 DVKVRMGLQKYTLP
+114 
-128 NFTGIGSPIL
+128 
-138 DADGAGITISNQF
+138 
-151 TENVGTNLFWL
+151 
-162 RAANG
+162 
-167 TRFLRPGLTGPHE
+167 
-180 DGSPTAPV
+180 
-188 ASHSSKPGAP
+188 
-198 PHTART
+198 
-204 QDGSGFLAPG
+204 
-214 PSRVFLLYFS
+214 
-224 PAPRMI
+224 
-230 SLTGREAVPTLLL
+230 
-243 FPCLAWM
+243 
-250 TIKPSSRKA
+250 
-259 MALSKLQKGLVGL
+259 MALSKLQTGLVGL

-456 SAVQKSYAKGHLESS
+456 SAVQKSYAKGHLDSS

-515 NDDEAFGIFQNFFA
+515 NDDEAFGIFQNLFA
-529 GPKPLIGVFS
+529 GPKPLIGLLS
-539 LKDLKTSS
+539 LKDLKTNS
-547 ALLDISLDKLNITNP
+547 ALLDISLDKLNITTP

-575 LKIPVA
+575 LKMPVA

-603 AMSLPNKDNQ
+603 AISLPNKDNQ

-632 KGEFPY
+632 KGEVPY
-638 EEFLEIVNKTKSV
+638 KAFFEIINNNSV
-651 DDPAT
+651 TDSD
-656 EDAIENFVEKNI
+656 IENFVEKNI

>member
-1 MKRIVTL
+1 
-8 ILAAGLILGAT
+8 
-19 SAAQAVDFKVSG
+19 
-31 LWQHRV
+31 
-37 SFADR
+37 
-42 NFEKH
+42 
-47 NGDDKLRAAS
+47 
-57 RLRTQI
+57 
-63 DVIASE
+63 
-69 SLKGV
+69 
-74 MFFEIGHQNWGKSA
+74 
-88 QGAALGTDGKE
+88 
-99 VKVRYSYVDWVVPQT
+99 
-114 DVKVRMGLQKYTLP
+114 
-128 NFTGIGSPIL
+128 
-138 DADGAGITISNQF
+138 
-151 TENVGTNLFWL
+151 
-162 RAANG
+162 
-167 TRFLRPGLTGPHE
+167 
-180 DGSPTAPV
+180 
-188 ASHSSKPGAP
+188 
-198 PHTART
+198 
-204 QDGSGFLAPG
+204 
-214 PSRVFLLYFS
+214 
-224 PAPRMI
+224 
-230 SLTGREAVPTLLL
+230 
-243 FPCLAWM
+243 
-250 TIKPSSRKA
+250 

-367 EIKEAELPVAD
+367 EIKETELPVAD

-456 SAVQKSYAKGHLESS
+456 SAVQKSYAKGHLDSS

-515 NDDEAFGIFQNFFA
+515 NDDEAFGIFQNLFA
-529 GPKPLIGVFS
+529 GPKPLIGLLS
-539 LKDLKTSS
+539 LKDLKTNS

-575 LKIPVA
+575 LKMPVA

-603 AMSLPNKDNQ
+603 AISLPNKDNQ

-632 KGEFPY
+632 KGEVPY
-638 EEFLEIVNKTKSV
+638 KAFFEIINNNSV
-651 DDPAT
+651 TDSD
-656 EDAIENFVEKNI
+656 IENFVEKNI

-716 EGTENTAKLM
+716 EGTENTEKLM

>member
-1 MKRIVTL
+1 
-8 ILAAGLILGAT
+8 
-19 SAAQAVDFKVSG
+19 
-31 LWQHRV
+31 
-37 SFADR
+37 
-42 NFEKH
+42 
-47 NGDDKLRAAS
+47 
-57 RLRTQI
+57 
-63 DVIASE
+63 
-69 SLKGV
+69 
-74 MFFEIGHQNWGKSA
+74 
-88 QGAALGTDGKE
+88 
-99 VKVRYSYVDWVVPQT
+99 
-114 DVKVRMGLQKYTLP
+114 
-128 NFTGIGSPIL
+128 
-138 DADGAGITISNQF
+138 
-151 TENVGTNLFWL
+151 
-162 RAANG
+162 
-167 TRFLRPGLTGPHE
+167 
-180 DGSPTAPV
+180 
-188 ASHSSKPGAP
+188 
-198 PHTART
+198 
-204 QDGSGFLAPG
+204 
-214 PSRVFLLYFS
+214 
-224 PAPRMI
+224 
-230 SLTGREAVPTLLL
+230 
-243 FPCLAWM
+243 
-250 TIKPSSRKA
+250 

-515 NDDEAFGIFQNFFA
+515 NDDEAFGIFQNLFA
-529 GPKPLIGVFS
+529 GPKPLIGLLS

-547 ALLDISLDKLNITNP
+547 ILLDISLDKLNITNP

-575 LKIPVA
+575 LKMPVA

-603 AMSLPNKDNQ
+603 AISLPNKDNQ

-632 KGEFPY
+632 KGEVPY
-638 EEFLEIVNKTKSV
+638 KAFFEIINNNSV
-651 DDPAT
+651 TDSD
-656 EDAIENFVEKNI
+656 IENFVEKNI

-763 VNTGPKTALELMAD
+763 VNTVPKTALGLMAD

>member
-1 MKRIVTL
+1 MNGEQKMKKIILIPDSFKGTMSSETVCRIMSGVL
-8 ILAAGLILGAT
+8 
-19 SAAQAVDFKVSG
+19 QA
-31 LWQHRV
+31 H
-37 SFADR
+37 
-42 NFEKH
+42 
-47 NGDDKLRAAS
+47 
-57 RLRTQI
+57 
-63 DVIASE
+63 
-69 SLKGV
+69 
-74 MFFEIGHQNWGKSA
+74 
-88 QGAALGTDGKE
+88 
-99 VKVRYSYVDWVVPQT
+99 
-114 DVKVRMGLQKYTLP
+114 
-128 NFTGIGSPIL
+128 
-138 DADGAGITISNQF
+138 
-151 TENVGTNLFWL
+151 
-162 RAANG
+162 
-167 TRFLRPGLTGPHE
+167 
-180 DGSPTAPV
+180 
-188 ASHSSKPGAP
+188 
-198 PHTART
+198 
-204 QDGSGFLAPG
+204 
-214 PSRVFLLYFS
+214 
-224 PAPRMI
+224 
-230 SLTGREAVPTLLL
+230 
-243 FPCLAWM
+243 FP
-250 TIKPSSRKA
+250 
-259 MALSKLQKGLVGL
+259 
-272 GIAVVAVIAV
+272 
-282 GYGGMRYLENAVVDA
+282 D
-297 IRTWAAQTPQDAHV
+297 
-311 ELGDI
+311 
-316 SYTLMDNHLVLKNV
+316 
-330 RMTYVTPA
+330 
-338 KQTVAATVE
+338 
-347 TLDIR
+347 
-352 NPGTTLLSLMRDPKS
+352 
-367 EIKEAELPVAD
+367 AELVSIPVAD

-456 SAVQKSYAKGHLESS
+456 SAVQKSYAKGHLDSS

-515 NDDEAFGIFQNFFA
+515 NEDEAFGIFQNLFA
-529 GPKPLIGVFS
+529 GPKPLIGLLS
-539 LKDLKTSS
+539 LKDLKTNS

-575 LKIPVA
+575 LKMPVA

-603 AMSLPNKDNQ
+603 AISLPNKDNQ

-632 KGEFPY
+632 KGEVPY
-638 EEFLEIVNKTKSV
+638 KAFFEIINNNSV
-651 DDPAT
+651 TDSD
-656 EDAIENFVEKNI
+656 IENFVEKNI